1 MCSREELERI
11 ASAVVD
17 SAYRVHSALGPG
29 LLESAYATCHAY
41 ELRGRGLQVR
51 CQVRLP
57 VKYRELE
64 IDAGYRLDLLVG
76 EAVVVEN
83 KVVRALEPIHMAQL
97 LTYLRLSG
105 HRIGFLINWNTTRI
119 RDGIRRLVNQL

>member
-1 MCSREELERI
+1 MCSREDLERI

-29 LLESAYATCHAY
+29 LLESAYAACHTY
-41 ELRGRGLQVR
+41 ELRERGLQVR

-76 EAVVVEN
+76 EAIVVEH
-83 KVVRALEPIHMAQL
+83 KVVTALEPIHMAQL

>member
-1 MCSREELERI
+1 MYSREELERI

-29 LLESAYATCHAY
+29 LLESAYAACHAY
-41 ELRGRGLQVR
+41 ELRERGLQVR